1 MKCLNHWFPTVLYVV
16 NLPHHNHFPC
26 RRSPGKYI
34 PLWWREGSG
43 TLLIPGFRSNVNW
56 PQNSKPDLHPCLT
69 MGDGPSRIMDYVL
82 LGSIFQ
88 AIRSSY
94 NLGESCVCNL
104 PSKWRNTDSCCY
116 AWMLHSLVL
125 SSLTN
130 KKIQTKNLSYG
141 NGLQCKHWLNGR
153 DRLLS
158 FVDCLIRSHLKVISD
173 PGDCTWPSCDHF
185 NWRKR
190 EVLFYLLGYILWFC
204 FHCWEHTGW
213 FYTTNVHVLVKDE
226 QKSAVALALYILYE

>member
-130 KKIQTKNLSYG
+130 KKIQTKKPFLWKWFAVQTLAEWKGPIAFFCRLSHKKSFKSHQWSG
-141 NGLQCKHWLNGR
+141 WL
-153 DRLLS
+153 
-158 FVDCLIRSHLKVISD
+158 HLAQLWS
-173 PGDCTWPSCDHF
+173 F

-204 FHCWEHTGW
+204 FHCWEHR
-213 FYTTNVHVLVKDE
+213 V
-226 QKSAVALALYILYE
+226 ILYYKCTCVSQT

>member
-1 MKCLNHWFPTVLYVV
+1 MPLALIIHINFFSSMKCLNHWFPTVLNVL

-26 RRSPGKYI
+26 RCSPEKYI

-69 MGDGPSRIMDYVL
+69 SGGTMGDGPSRIMDYVL

-94 NLGESCVCNL
+94 NLGESCDCNL
-104 PSKWRNTDSCCY
+104 PSKWRKTGSWRARCY

-125 SSLTN
+125 SSLIRN
-130 KKIQTKNLSYG
+130 KQKKPSYG
-141 NGLQCKHWLNGR
+141 NGLQCKH
-153 DRLLS
+153 
-158 FVDCLIRSHLKVISD
+158 
-173 PGDCTWPSCDHF
+173 
-185 NWRKR
+185 
-190 EVLFYLLGYILWFC
+190 
-204 FHCWEHTGW
+204 
-213 FYTTNVHVLVKDE
+213 
-226 QKSAVALALYILYE
+226 